1 MKITKGIQFRSIRHN
16 RRAASPAVSMVII
29 TAATVV
35 LVLVSGT
42 YAFQVLERQ
51 QAASEF
57 DTIQKSMLAFDD
69 AVRDIAW
76 DRGGSR
82 SIRFTVRY
90 GLMRLQPE
98 NKTISVGVGGTNLN
112 YQYKSAVVK
121 YYMADSYSSLGND
134 YASYILGDNKTVVS
148 SITDSIGQVFV
159 AQEAGFAS
167 IAMSYRVRVSSEGP
181 AVTINGSQKL
191 NYVDIVLIKLSS
203 VNSAIGSSDFDL
215 VAKNVGVTTEQY
227 GPFPVGSGNEYS
239 VAVSVDG
246 LPTATLPVAGLESGR
261 VVFNLIISEVKI
273 ST

>member
-90 GLMRLQPE
+90 GLMRLHPE
-98 NKTISVGVGGTNLN
+98 NKTISVGVDGTNLN

-121 YYMADSYSSLGND
+121 YYMADSYSSLGSE
-134 YASYILGDNKTVVS
+134 YASYILGDSKTVVS

-167 IAMSYRVRVSSEGP
+167 IALSYRVRVSSEGP

-203 VNSAIGSSDFDL
+203 VNSAIGFSDFDL
-215 VAKNVGVTTEQY
+215 VAKNVGVITKQY
-227 GPFPVGSGNEYS
+227 GPFPVGSEKDYS
-239 VAVSVDG
+239 VTVSVDG
-246 LPTATLPVAGLESGR
+246 APTATLPVVGLEAGR

>member
-1 MKITKGIQFRSIRHN
+1 MKITKGVQFRSIRHS

-51 QAASEF
+51 QAVSEF

-90 GLMRLQPE
+90 GLMRLHPE
-98 NKTISVGVGGTNLN
+98 NKTISVGVDGTNLN

-121 YYMADSYSSLGND
+121 YYMADSYSSLGSE
-134 YASYILGDNKTVVS
+134 YGSYILGDSKTVVS

-167 IAMSYRVRVSSEGP
+167 IALSYRVRVSSEGP

-191 NYVDIVLIKLSS
+191 NYVDIILIKLSS

-227 GPFPVGSGNEYS
+227 GPFPVGSEKDYS
-239 VAVSVDG
+239 VTVSVDG
-246 LPTATLPVAGLESGR
+246 LPTATLPVGGLEAGR